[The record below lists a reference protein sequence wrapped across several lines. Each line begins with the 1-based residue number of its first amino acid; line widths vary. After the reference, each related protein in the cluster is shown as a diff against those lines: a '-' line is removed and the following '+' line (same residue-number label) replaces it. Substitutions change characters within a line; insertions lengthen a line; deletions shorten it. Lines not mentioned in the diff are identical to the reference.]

1 MDKNVKKLFEIYK
14 NEIIGFYGEQ
24 GYEEIKNS
32 DAYNFCYV
40 AVKPMYANNTKREI
54 PYILG
59 RIGAL
64 DLQIL
69 DARYVQ
75 YDEEHGAAHYAAHKG
90 KPFYDGLL
98 DYITSDIA
106 YGIVVFG
113 NNALAKIDANKKD
126 IRNQVLELYPELDG
140 EEKKTKNVIHASDC
154 VEAAATEIEIFQD
167 LVAQKENKTT
177 V

>member
-14 NEIIGFYGEQ
+14 NEIIGFYGEE
-24 GYEEIKNS
+24 GYEAIKNS
-32 DAYNFCYV
+32 DEYNFCYV

-54 PYILG
+54 PYIKG

-75 YDEEHGAAHYAAHKG
+75 YDEDHAADHYAAHKG
-90 KPFYDGLL
+90 KSFYNDLL

-106 YGIVVFG
+106 YGMVVFG
-113 NNALAKIDANKKD
+113 KSALQKIDSTKKD
-126 IRNQVLELYPELDG
+126 IRNQVLELYPELDN
-140 EEKKTKNVIHASDC
+140 EERKTKNVMHASDC
-154 VEAAATEIEIFQD
+154 IEAAATEIEIFQD